1 MKQKKILL
9 DTSVV
14 INGFISKMLE
24 SGEISEVQIIVP
36 RAVIAELQNQA
47 SRGLEVGFR
56 GLDELKKIREICESK
71 KLPYFVRGS
80 LPTIEDI
87 KLAHS
92 GRIDELILELSKKI
106 SATLYTSDY
115 VMHLVALAE
124 GISSMHL
131 VPKIENGPMKIEKYI
146 EDDVLS
152 VHLKEGVPPYVKR
165 GKPGNFKLVRVSDTP
180 ISGDELEEMIAEI
193 NERARSTENSFIEM
207 KMGGATVIQMGNY
220 RITIA
225 RPPFSDGLEI
235 TLVRP
240 LVKLTLDDYHISD
253 LLRKRLEKAEGII
266 ISGPPGSGKST
277 LAASLAEFYMKMGK
291 IVKTFESPR
300 DLQVGPE
307 ITQYAPLE
315 GDFGKTAEILLLV
328 RPDYTIF
335 DEVRK
340 TSDFMV
346 YADMRLAGVG
356 MVGVVHS
363 SSPID
368 AVQRL
373 IERIDIG
380 ITPRIVDTV
389 IFVING
395 EIRSVYELGLS
406 VRVPAG
412 MTSDDLARPV
422 VEVRNFETKKL
433 EYEIYMYGDERVVVP
448 INDRNQRIEELVA
461 QYDKDATV
469 EVGRKSVIIRSSR
482 DSIGRLIGKNGE
494 NIDRLEREI
503 GKRVIIK
510 PKKR

>member
-9 DTSVV
+9 DTSVI
-14 INGFISKMLE
+14 INGFISEMLG
-24 SGEISEVQIIVP
+24 SGEIADTQIIVP
-36 RAVIAELQNQA
+36 RVVVAELQNQA
-47 SRGLEVGFR
+47 SKGLEIGFR
-56 GLDELKKIREICESK
+56 GLEELKKIREICQGRNI
-71 KLPYFVRGS
+71 PYYIRGP
-80 LPTIEDI
+80 LPTVEDI

-92 GRIDELILELSKKI
+92 GRIDELILELSKKL

-115 VMHLVALAE
+115 VMHLVAQAE
-124 GISSMHL
+124 GISSRHL
-131 VPKIENGPMKIEKYI
+131 VLKIEKGPMKIEKYI
-146 EDDVLS
+146 GDDVLS
-152 VHLKEGVPPYVKR
+152 VHLKEGVPPYIKR
-165 GKPGNFKLVRVSDTP
+165 GKPGNFRLVRLSKEP
-180 ISGDELEEMIAEI
+180 LSGDLLEEMIAEI
-193 NERARSTENSFIEM
+193 NERARSSEDSFIEM

-220 RITIA
+220 RITVA
-225 RPPFSDGLEI
+225 RPPFSDGLEL

-240 LVKLTLDDYHISD
+240 LVKLTLNDYHISEV
-253 LLRKRLEKAEGII
+253 LRKRIETAEGII

-277 LAASLAEFYMKMGK
+277 LAASLAEFYMNSGK
-291 IVKTFESPR
+291 VVKTFESPR

-315 GDFGKTAEILLLV
+315 GDFEKTAEILLLV

-340 TSDFMV
+340 TKDFMV

-389 IFVING
+389 IFVTNG
-395 EIRSVYELGLS
+395 EIKSVYELGLS

-422 VEVRNFETKKL
+422 VEVRNFDNKKL

-448 INDRNQRIEELVA
+448 VSGQKDRIEELVS
-461 QYDKDATV
+461 QYDREAIV
-469 EVGRKSVIIRSSR
+469 EVGKKSVIIRASR
-482 DSIGRLIGKNGE
+482 DAFGRLIGKNGE
-494 NIDRLEREI
+494 NIDKLENQI
-503 GKRVIIK
+503 
-510 PKKR
+510 